1 MLKNLIEQRNKL
13 MTDMQALAA
22 GENFTAEKRTQFDT
36 MNADLAIVDADITRL
51 QGLEARA
58 AELAKVVPIN
68 RAQPGADLEEGAT
81 GDAATQA
88 EERKKKEKR
97 AFEQYIRFGHS
108 GVDQELRSFIQH
120 DTRTTGRRENR
131 DITTTTGA
139 TMVPQDFYPVLT
151 DALKYYGPI
160 SQIVGQK
167 RTTGGAPLKIALD
180 NDTGNSLTILGET
193 VAVTEVDPTFSGFI
207 LSTDTVTTGVVKIT
221 LQELQ
226 DSYFD
231 LDSWIRTKFG
241 QRLGRGY
248 EAQITNGNGSN
259 VASLIAG
266 ATLGATATGNNGTT
280 GATGTGANSIGY
292 DDIVALYTA
301 LDPAYIGNATWTM
314 NSLVRGF
321 LLGVKDGFGRPL
333 FIPNPSSGSFD
344 MLLGRPVVLDQAQPN
359 IAASAVGTVL
369 FGDMQQGYLFRTDGD
384 ISILRLNERFADTL
398 EVGFIGYSRIGGASM
413 DAGTH
418 PIVKLAQSA
427 S

>member
-13 MTDMQALAA
+13 MTDMQALAT

-51 QGLEARA
+51 QAHEARA

-68 RAQPGADLEEGAT
+68 RAQPGAELDEAT
-81 GDAATQA
+81 GDAAKQA
-88 EERKKKEKR
+88 EERKKKERR
-97 AFEQYIRFGHS
+97 AFEQYFRFGHN
-108 GVDQELRSFIQH
+108 GVDQELRSFV
-120 DTRTTGRRENR
+120 RRETR
-131 DITTTTGA
+131 DITTATGA
-139 TMVPQDFYPVLT
+139 TMVPQDFYPILT
-151 DALKYYGPI
+151 DAMKYYGPI
-160 SQIVGQK
+160 SQLVGQK
-167 RTTGGAPLKIALD
+167 RTTGGAPMKIALD

-207 LSTDTVTTGVVKIT
+207 LSTDTVTTGIVKIT

-226 DSYFD
+226 DSYFN
-231 LDSWIRTKFG
+231 LDSWIRMKFG

-248 EAQITNGNGSN
+248 ESQITLGNGSN
-259 VASLIAG
+259 VASLIGA

-301 LDPAYIGNATWTM
+301 LDPAYIGNATWLF
-314 NSLVRGF
+314 NSLTRGF

-344 MLLGRPVVLDQAQPN
+344 MLLGRPVVLNQALPN

-369 FGDMQQGYLFRTDGD
+369 FGDLQQGYIFRTDGD
-384 ISILRLNERFADTL
+384 ISILRLDERFADTL

-418 PIVKLAQSA
+418 PIVKLAQAA